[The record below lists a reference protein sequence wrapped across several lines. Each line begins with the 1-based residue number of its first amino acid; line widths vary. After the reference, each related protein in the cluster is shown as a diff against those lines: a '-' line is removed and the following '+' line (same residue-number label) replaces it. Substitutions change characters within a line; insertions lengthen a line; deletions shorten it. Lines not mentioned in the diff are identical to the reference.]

1 METCRYLDNSS
12 CICPFIVGLKTH
24 GSEIYWFF
32 WQKWRRWCSTFN
44 WTNSSTLKKNWKLL
58 FLGGWEGDLNLL
70 KNLNVKLDHTKIIK
84 FIIHSTFDVSLN
96 KEAPQNRW
104 TLKSCVIG
112 PCLSVPLVSYIT
124 CLFWLHTQ
132 TLADCSFTKALNVH
146 QLEFWFLALLISVFL
161 PVCLY
166 AEHNQVLVAS
176 ELGFLW
182 FSVVNTHINGG
193 QTQVK
198 SWDVFAAILCIV
210 CLSIFK
216 LQSLGL
222 LEAQMCRFFRVLL
235 FQSLLVSIGL
245 LPESFIH
252 VTNSDPPVDNS
263 AQWWCVRVWGNETW
277 YSLFSTSIQRAWGR
291 SFENAH
297 VEGWLLL

>member
-1 METCRYLDNSS
+1 MNFEKLCHWAMSVCSTGFLYNLLVLASYADTCR
-12 CICPFIVGLKTH
+12 
-24 GSEIYWFF
+24 
-32 WQKWRRWCSTFN
+32 
-44 WTNSSTLKKNWKLL
+44 LL
-58 FLGGWEGDLNLL
+58 FHEGI
-70 KNLNVKLDHTKIIK
+70 KCKL
-84 FIIHSTFDVSLN
+84 
-96 KEAPQNRW
+96 
-104 TLKSCVIG
+104 
-112 PCLSVPLVSYIT
+112 
-124 CLFWLHTQ
+124 
-132 TLADCSFTKALNVH
+132 H

-161 PVCLY
+161 PVGLY

-222 LEAQMCRFFRVLL
+222 LEAQTCRFFRVLL